1 MRPSWRSGS
10 SLVVAAAAFVLT
22 ACLHAATGIGPD
34 QAPGQGQGQGKEQPQ
49 AAPPTAATPA
59 ARQLIAAKAHLMDAD
74 YRADLA
80 ELARWRDQAA
90 LLDGDPGLGYL
101 AHYWAGFASWRI
113 AINGAS
119 HGMGRD
125 DLKANLERAETDFE
139 AAIRLRDD
147 DAEAYGAAAGVQGW
161 LLVFLQDDPAAF
173 RQVVA
178 SWKQHLTRALELA
191 PNNARI
197 LWVEGGS
204 IAFKPAAYGGD
215 VQRGM
220 QIYRRAAEVAE
231 APDPGSPQ
239 PDWGKPEAL
248 MSLAYF
254 HLNQATPDLAA
265 ATEEAHAALR
275 LRPDWS
281 YVRDILLPM
290 IEARRRQPAATA
302 AGPPATKPTQSTPAA
317 PAAPAAPAVPP
328 PG

>member
-1 MRPSWRSGS
+1 MRPSSGS
-10 SLVVAAAAFVLT
+10 SLAMAAAALALT
-22 ACLHAATGIGPD
+22 ACLHAAPGVGPG
-34 QAPGQGQGQGKEQPQ
+34 QVPAESQGQGQGRQEP
-49 AAPPTAATPA
+49 APPAAAAPA
-59 ARQLIAAKAHLMDAD
+59 ARQLIAAKARLMAAD
-74 YRADLA
+74 YRADLP

-90 LLDGDPGLGYL
+90 LLGGDPALGYL

-147 DAEAYGAAAGVQGW
+147 FADAYGAAAGVQSW

-173 RQVVA
+173 RQVLD
-178 SWKQHLTRALELA
+178 SGSHHLTRALRLA
-191 PNNARI
+191 PDNARV

-231 APDPGSPQ
+231 APDPSSPL
-239 PDWGKPEAL
+239 PDWGKPEVL

-254 HLNQATPDLAA
+254 HLNQAAPDLAA

-275 LRPDWS
+275 LQPEWS

-290 IEARRRQPAATA
+290 IEARRRQPAASA
-302 AGPPATKPTQSTPAA
+302 PPDAKPAPPAAAA
-317 PAAPAAPAVPP
+317 PPP
-328 PG
+328 S